1 MNQEVNI
8 FWFRRDLRL
17 HDNHGLF
24 EALNSGVKV
33 LPVFIF
39 DINILNKLKKD
50 DRRVGFIFK
59 RLNELNSELSK
70 FKSGISVFYG
80 NPTDIFSELITTFHV
95 QNVFTNRDYE
105 PYAVIRDKAV
115 ETLLSKSGVGFRTY
129 KDQVLFEP
137 GEILKPDGKPYT
149 VFTPFSKRW
158 MEKLKH
164 KGVESYHSASMLH
177 LLHAEIISEISSLE
191 QLGFI
196 SSKSDFKQASLSEP
210 LIRAYAEKRNIP
222 GMDATSRL
230 SVHLRFGTISVRDV
244 IKAGQEWSPV
254 WLNELI
260 WREFFMHILAF
271 FPNVVNHEFK
281 PQYQHI
287 QWLNDESQFQRW
299 CEGRTGYPL
308 VDAGMRE
315 LLQTG
320 FMHNRVR
327 MVVAGFL
334 TKHLLI
340 DWRWGE
346 AWFAEK
352 LLDYELSS
360 NNGNWQWAAGTGCDA
375 APYFRIFNPV
385 EQARKF
391 DPDSIYIKRWLPE
404 FGSKLYPEP
413 IIDHSEARIRC
424 LNTYKRAL
432 NDAYSQN

>member
-158 MEKLKH
+158 MEKLNH

-391 DPDSIYIKRWLPE
+391 DPD
-404 FGSKLYPEP
+404 
-413 IIDHSEARIRC
+413 
-424 LNTYKRAL
+424 
-432 NDAYSQN
+432 